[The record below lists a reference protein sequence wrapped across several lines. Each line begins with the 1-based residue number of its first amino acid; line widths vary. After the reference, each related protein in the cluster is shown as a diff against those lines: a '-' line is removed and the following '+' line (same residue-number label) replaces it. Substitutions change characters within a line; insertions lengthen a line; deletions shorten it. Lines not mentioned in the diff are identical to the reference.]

1 MKKEIKFLS
10 KEENRVFYICINQ
23 RYAVTI
29 VKKYFQ
35 KNLQLSRAYCTFPY
49 IWLFEVKNTEKHDAR
64 QKCLSFFPVAR
75 VYRARADEGISFL
88 TTLPAV
94 SRKPNRVFPRCPL
107 RCRLRAPPP
116 ESPGKRE
123 QHACICVYTLSG
135 ITGRANR
142 SRHPKHCNA
151 TCHSGNAASATMPRT

>member
-1 MKKEIKFLS
+1 MKKETKFLS
-10 KEENRVFYICINQ
+10 KEENRFFYICISQ
-23 RYAVTI
+23 RYAITI
-29 VKKYFQ
+29 AKKNIFSE
-35 KNLQLSRAYCTFPY
+35 KLQLSRASCTFPY
-49 IWLFEVKNTEKHDAR
+49 IWLFEVDGKYDAR
-64 QKCLSFFPVAR
+64 QKCLFFFPVAR
-75 VYRARADEGISFL
+75 VYRERADEGISLL

-107 RCRLRAPPP
+107 RSSPRPSP
-116 ESPGKRE
+116 ESPGKRD